1 MASIKPASR
10 PTTRPVARLDASLLL
25 ARKGEAMPAIA
36 ATQHNNP
43 GLAWGAQPHP
53 QDFQP
58 QHHQPQHHQPQH
70 HQTQPT
76 AQPAPRPQTV
86 ATARLRTETFVGA
99 RPFKTNARP
108 GPQSQVDD
116 VALTLRIED
125 ETYLRLKYLAQ
136 KTGLSTRK
144 ILNEALTFHL
154 VRKGVPRT
162 RKMVLKPE

>member
-53 QDFQP
+53 QDFQS
-58 QHHQPQHHQPQH
+58 QHHQPQH
-70 HQTQPT
+70 HQTPPV
-76 AQPAPRPQTV
+76 AHPSPRPQTV
-86 ATARLRTETFVGA
+86 STARLRMENFVGA

-108 GPQSQVDD
+108 DPQNHVDD

-136 KTGLSTRK
+136 KTGMSTRK

-154 VRKGVPRT
+154 VRKGVPRS